1 MEEPIADRKLQFAPF
16 KRQARAIERL
26 LEQECFRSAS
36 EFIRA
41 AIDHYLEHLGRPLSS
56 PAPCAVNELGDE
68 AEPLLPLLDEP
79 AVDELSS
86 QHPAAPSRHEQPA
99 AGSSRR
105 PALTGRALRIGRTS
119 VTHD

>member
-1 MEEPIADRKLQFAPF
+1 VEPIADRKLQFAPF

-41 AIDHYLEHLGRPLSS
+41 AIDHYLEHLGRSQS
-56 PAPCAVNELGDE
+56 CPAPDEVNEVSDE
-68 AEPLLPLLDEP
+68 VAPLLPLLDDP

-86 QHPAAPSRHEQPA
+86 LHPAALSRNE
-99 AGSSRR
+99 
-105 PALTGRALRIGRTS
+105 
-119 VTHD
+119 